1 MKIYLDNCSLQ
12 RPLDD
17 KTQPR
22 ILLEAEAIA
31 AILRLCEFGS
41 LTFVSSQILRAEINR
56 NPNPR
61 RREIAS
67 EILAVAGEEILLS
80 EQITARAKEFEERG
94 FQPID
99 ALHLACAESR
109 RVDYFCTCDDKFLK
123 KAKAQND
130 LKIKVVSPLEL
141 AEEVLL

>member
-22 ILLEAEAIA
+22 ILLESEAIA
-31 AILRLCEFGS
+31 IIIRLCESGD
-41 LTFVSSQILRAEINR
+41 LTLVSSPVLRAEISKS
-56 NPNPR
+56 PNPR
-61 RREIAS
+61 RRELAL
-67 EILAVAGEEILLS
+67 EILVIAGEDVSMSLEIESLA
-80 EQITARAKEFEERG
+80 EEFAKRG

-99 ALHLACAESR
+99 ALHLACAESHP
-109 RVDYFCTCDDKFLK
+109 VDYFCTCDDKFLK

-130 LKIKVVSPLEL
+130 LNVKVVSPLEL
-141 AEEVLL
+141 AEEVLV

>member
-17 KTQPR
+17 KTQTR

-31 AILRLCEFGS
+31 AILGLCEFGD
-41 LTFVSSQILRAEINR
+41 LMLVSSSILLAEIEN
-56 NPNPR
+56 NPDQLR
-61 RREIAS
+61 KELAS
-67 EILAVAGEEILLS
+67 EIFAVAKEEIQL
-80 EQITARAKEFEERG
+80 TAQAKNRAEEFERRG

-99 ALHLACAESR
+99 ALHLACAESETI
-109 RVDYFCTCDDKFLK
+109 DYFCTCDDKFLK

-141 AEEVLL
+141 ADEILL

>member
-17 KTQPR
+17 KTQTR

-31 AILRLCEFGS
+31 AILRLCESGD
-41 LTFVSSQILRAEINR
+41 LMLVSSKILQTEIAN
-56 NPNPR
+56 NPDPL
-61 RREIAS
+61 RRELAS
-67 EILAVAGEEILLS
+67 EILAVAEKELLLTT
-80 EQITARAKEFEERG
+80 QAKNRAEEFERRG

-99 ALHLACAESR
+99 ALHLACVEDGSI
-109 RVDYFCTCDDKFLK
+109 DYFCTCDDKFLK
-123 KAKAQND
+123 KAKARND

-141 AEEVLL
+141 ADEVLL

>member
-22 ILLEAEAIA
+22 ILLESEAIA
-31 AILRLCEFGS
+31 VVLRLCEFGD
-41 LTFVSSQILRAEINR
+41 LTLVSSQILRAEINR

-61 RREIAS
+61 RRELAS
-67 EILAVAGEEILLS
+67 EILAVAGEDILLS
-80 EQITARAKEFEERG
+80 AQIKILAKEFEERG

-99 ALHLACAESR
+99 ALHLACAESLP
-109 RVDYFCTCDDKFLK
+109 VDYFCTCDDKFLK

-130 LKIKVVSPLEL
+130 LKIKIVSPLEL
-141 AEEVLL
+141 AEEILI